1 MNPLRGGWLIG
12 LTLLGSAT
20 LAVAQLPDGSP
31 AWLAAL
37 RPDWVTLALYF
48 WLIERPQR
56 IGMVSVWAFGL
67 LLDVLHGGALG
78 VNGLCLV
85 GLTLLGWAWYERLR
99 MHTMLQQAIVLLVLA
114 LILAV
119 VRGLA
124 SLWAQGTPPS
134 FFWGTSAATTALLW
148 PVIRSMLRPAARL
161 VQ

>member
-20 LAVAQLPDGSP
+20 LAVAQLPAGWP
-31 AWLAAL
+31 VWLAAL
-37 RPDWVTLALYF
+37 RPDWVAVVLFY

-67 LLDVLHGGALG
+67 LLDVLHGGPLG
-78 VNGLCLV
+78 VNGLCLM
-85 GLTLLGWAWYERLR
+85 GLTLVGWAWYERLR
-99 MHTMLQQAIVLLVLA
+99 MNTLFQQAVVLLVLS

-124 SLWAQGTPPS
+124 ALWAQGTPPS
-134 FFWGTSAATTALLW
+134 FAWGTSAAVTALLW
-148 PVIRSMLRPAARL
+148 PVVRAVLRPAVRAVR
-161 VQ
+161 